1 MMKRSS
7 LLLLCLVLLW
17 LAGCGGAETPSAE
30 SPPDVTASEGPVL
43 EGISLNDSVKTLLG
57 GTLAEVSRQYG
68 ERRVYYDYAYGF
80 YSAVDEADLVFF
92 FELPKLRRE
101 EAQDPINSLNLALES
116 DFAYYYDFATGAYT
130 PADFVATSVAIRGK
144 ALQEMFGMA
153 APVTLHLVNG
163 IFAEPYKLHRG
174 YDEGEPYLL
183 AGPFALEDVYLSFTI
198 YDPPEVVYATA
209 YAAFPPL
216 TFTAYF
222 GGYNSDGNVLLTE
235 SLSEEAQDAAYTG
248 DWWYELTPELQ
259 TRLEAEPLHAGEPY
273 TVMVNEANVL
283 TEIEM
288 IR

>member
-1 MMKRSS
+1 MKRRG
-7 LLLLCLVLLW
+7 LLLLCFLLLW
-17 LAGCGGAETPSAE
+17 LVGCGGDAPSPEPA
-30 SPPDVTASEGPVL
+30 P
-43 EGISLNDSVKTLLG
+43 EGIALSADVKTLLG
-57 GTLAEVSRQYG
+57 GTLAEVNRQYG

-80 YSAVDEADLVFF
+80 YGAVDEADLVFF
-92 FELPKLRRE
+92 FALPKLPQA

-116 DFAYYYDFATGAYT
+116 DFAYYYDFATGAYP

-144 ALQEMFGMA
+144 ALQEMFGTVE
-153 APVTLHLVNG
+153 PVTLRQVNS

-183 AGPFALEDVYLSFTI
+183 SGPFALEDAYLSFTI
-198 YDPPEVVYATA
+198 YDPPDVAYATA
-209 YAAFPPL
+209 YAAFPTL

-235 SLSEEAQDAAYTG
+235 SISKEAQDAAYTG
-248 DWWYELTPELQ
+248 DWWYELAPELQ

-283 TEIEM
+283 TEIEV